1 MDDVYSPL
9 EGLKGGRFHRGSEAS
24 FWTIMLGALG
34 VLVFLLLLLI
44 YSLTT
49 VVDWGVLLESVKSR
63 ELLFSIRL
71 TLVTAS
77 LSALLAV
84 VFAVPAS
91 YAISRAEFPGK
102 QVVDTLLDL
111 PIVLSPIALGAA
123 LLIFFNSPLGAGIEK
138 RMFRFVFEA
147 PGVVLAQFVV
157 VTALAVRMMKST
169 FDGISLRYETVART
183 LGCSRW
189 QAFFKVTLPL
199 ARNGLI
205 ASAILAWARAAGEFG
220 ATVTLAGATPMKTET
235 MPIAIYL
242 SLSSAEVEK
251 AVAVILVLIGISL
264 VTLVFL
270 RRVGGKGYPL

>member
-1 MDDVYSPL
+1 MGDVYSPL

-34 VLVFLLLLLI
+34 VLVFLLLFLI

-49 VVDWGVLLESVKSR
+49 MVDWGVLLESVKSK

-71 TLVTAS
+71 TLITAS

-138 RMFRFVFEA
+138 RMFRFVFEV

-235 MPIAIYL
+235 LPIAIYL

-264 VTLVFL
+264 VTLIFL

>member
-1 MDDVYSPL
+1 MNDVS
-9 EGLKGGRFHRGSEAS
+9 GLDQGSKSGWHHRGSDAS
-24 FWTIMLGALG
+24 FWGVMLGALG
-34 VLVFLLLLLI
+34 ALVFFLLLLI

-49 VVDWGVLLESVKSR
+49 MVDWGVMLETIRSG

-71 TLVTAS
+71 TLITAS
-77 LSALLAV
+77 LSTLLAV

-102 QVVDTLLDL
+102 RVVDTILDL

-123 LLIFFNSPLGAGIEK
+123 LLIFFNTSMGSGIEK
-138 RMFRFVFEA
+138 NLLHFVFEV

-157 VTALAVRMMKST
+157 VTALAVRLMKST

-183 LGCSRW
+183 LGCNRW
-189 QAFFKVTLPL
+189 QVFFKITLPL
-199 ARNGLI
+199 AKNGLI

-220 ATVTLAGATPMKTET
+220 ATVTLAGATRMKTET
-235 MPIAIYL
+235 LPVAIYL
-242 SLSSAEVEK
+242 SLSSADVEK
-251 AVAVILVLIGISL
+251 AVAVILVLVAISL